1 MYDVKIPVL
10 IVGGGPVGLST
21 ALFSGRRGVRTML
34 LEKRDSTSMLPRA
47 PGLQARTMELFRA
60 AGLGKEIR
68 ALEKGNSH
76 AYFEG
81 GIIKVD
87 TFSDIDN
94 AELLESP
101 SLDGPTVSPERVM
114 GCGQD
119 RYEKVLVAKAQE
131 YGAEVRFNTRLVSFA
146 ADEEGVTAIAEEAA
160 TGKRLTIRADYLVGA
175 DGAGSRIR
183 QSLGVE
189 RVGRGTVFNA
199 LSIYFRAPEL
209 ETLLKD
215 RKFILC
221 YASAGGS
228 LMGLSRLHGCD
239 PWLAAPIYYPEKGEK
254 PEDFTDER
262 CVEIV
267 RRAAGKDI
275 DVEIM
280 DKVPWQGAQLVSETF
295 RAGRVFLA
303 GDAAHVH
310 PPAGG
315 FGANTGI
322 HDAHNLSWKLAA
334 VLHGW
339 GSDALLDTYD
349 AERRPLGTAMS
360 EQALV
365 RNRIRHGYAT
375 ARDRADFVDDVIITL
390 GYRYRSASIVG
401 AEAGGR
407 VLSPDLELTGEPG
420 TRAPHVWL
428 KRDGGAAGAGGSG
441 GTSGSEETISA
452 IDLFWDD
459 FVLLHGP
466 EGGAWAKAAVTAAE
480 KLGVPLVTHAVGPHE
495 ELRPAE
501 RDWAE
506 VYGVGAAGAVL
517 VRPDA
522 FVAWRSADGAADPD
536 AVLADV
542 LARAAAL
549 SPAAGSPHGVAS
561 PGAAASPGVAAA
573 PDAAAAPVAA
583 PGVVS

>member
-21 ALFSGRRGVRTML
+21 ALFSGRRGVSTML

-60 AGLGKEIR
+60 AGLGKDIR

-119 RYEKVLVAKAQE
+119 RYEKVLVAKARE
-131 YGAEVRFNTRLVSFA
+131 YGADVRFNTKLLSFET
-146 ADEEGVTAIAEEAA
+146 DEEGVTAIAEEAA
-160 TGKRLTIRADYLVGA
+160 TGRRLTIRADYLVGA

-183 QSLGVE
+183 RALGVE

-209 ETLLKD
+209 ESLLKD

-254 PEDFTDER
+254 PEDYTDER

-280 DKVPWQGAQLVSETF
+280 DKVPWQAPNWCPRPSAW
-295 RAGRVFLA
+295 AGSSS
-303 GDAAHVH
+303 
-310 PPAGG
+310 PA
-315 FGANTGI
+315 TPRMC
-322 HDAHNLSWKLAA
+322 
-334 VLHGW
+334 
-339 GSDALLDTYD
+339 T
-349 AERRPLGTAMS
+349 RRPVVSAPTPVSTTRTTCPGSWPPCTTAGAPTHCWTPMTPSAARWAPPCRSRRWCATGSGTATRPS
-360 EQALV
+360 
-365 RNRIRHGYAT
+365 RT
-375 ARDRADFVDDVIITL
+375 A
-390 GYRYRSASIVG
+390 
-401 AEAGGR
+401 
-407 VLSPDLELTGEPG
+407 
-420 TRAPHVWL
+420 
-428 KRDGGAAGAGGSG
+428 
-441 GTSGSEETISA
+441 GTSST
-452 IDLFWDD
+452 
-459 FVLLHGP
+459 
-466 EGGAWAKAAVTAAE
+466 T
-480 KLGVPLVTHAVGPHE
+480 
-495 ELRPAE
+495 
-501 RDWAE
+501 
-506 VYGVGAAGAVL
+506 
-517 VRPDA
+517 
-522 FVAWRSADGAADPD
+522 
-536 AVLADV
+536 
-542 LARAAAL
+542 
-549 SPAAGSPHGVAS
+549 
-561 PGAAASPGVAAA
+561 
-573 PDAAAAPVAA
+573 
-583 PGVVS
+583 